1 MVYSTCSMNP
11 IENEAV
17 VSEVTVLPGLIF
29 DFFFQVVVLKIA
41 LFYPYMVFTV
51 HYTFQ

>member
-17 VSEVTVLPGLIF
+17 VSEVTVLPVLIF
-29 DFFFQVVVLKIA
+29 HFFFLVVVLKIA
-41 LFYPYMVFTV
+41 LFYPCMVFNV
-51 HYTFQ
+51 HYAFQ